1 MKSSVSSSP
10 HQYHQRSTA
19 QLMRLVCYATLP
31 GFAAQLWFFG
41 WGTLI
46 QFLIAATVALVTEA
60 AILEC
65 RKQDFEKALSD
76 CSALLTALLL
86 ALCLPPLAEWWVT
99 AIGAFFAIAIVKQLY
114 GGLGFNLFNP
124 AMAAYI
130 ALLVS
135 FPVAMTSWLPPQELA
150 ARGYDLLDA
159 CYLIF
164 TGYTAEGYSL
174 NQVRNLADGYT
185 MATPLDSVK
194 TDLSQGFTYTEALTK
209 QPFTDGLG
217 IGWFWINLAYL
228 CGGLFLL
235 KMRAIKWHIPVSMLA
250 AMAVI
255 ALILHL
261 SNSDVYPSVMFHLLS
276 GGTMLGAFF
285 IATDPVS
292 ASTTDKGR
300 LMYGALIGAWIII
313 IRTWGG
319 YPDAIAFAVVLTN
332 MAVPLID
339 YYTRP
344 RTYGHSRSVK
354 KVKKS

>member
-1 MKSSVSSSP
+1 MKPSLASSP

-46 QFLIAATVALVTEA
+46 QFVIAATVALATEA
-60 AILEC
+60 LVLEL
-65 RKQDFEKALSD
+65 RKKNVEKALSD

-86 ALCLPPLAEWWVT
+86 ALCLPPLAEWWIT

-135 FPVAMTSWLPPQELA
+135 FPVTMTSWLPPQELA
-150 ARGYDLLDA
+150 ARGYDFIDA
-159 CYLIF
+159 GYLIM
-164 TGYTAEGYSL
+164 TGFTAEGYSL
-174 NQVRNLADGYT
+174 NQIRSLADGFT

-194 TDLSQGFTYTEALTK
+194 TNLGMGLTYTEALAK
-209 QPFTDGLG
+209 PQFDGGLG
-217 IGWFWINLAYL
+217 IGWYWINLAYL
-228 CGGLFLL
+228 AGGLFLL
-235 KMRAIKWHIPVSMLA
+235 KVRAIKWHIPISMLLG
-250 AMAVI
+250 MALLS
-255 ALILHL
+255 AILHI
-261 SNSDVYPSVMFHLLS
+261 SNSDLFASPVFHLLS

-300 LMYGALIGAWIII
+300 LIFGASIGIWIIL

-319 YPDAIAFAVVLTN
+319 YPDAIAFAVVLMN

-344 RTYGHSRSVK
+344 RTYGHRQVRSG
-354 KVKKS
+354 VKKS

>member
-1 MKSSVSSSP
+1 MKPSLTSSP

-46 QFLIAATVALVTEA
+46 QFIIAAAVALGTEA
-60 AILEC
+60 LILEI
-65 RKQDFEKALSD
+65 RKKDFEKALSD

-86 ALCLPPLAEWWVT
+86 TLCLPPLAEWWVA

-135 FPVAMTSWLPPQELA
+135 FPVAMTAWLPPQELA
-150 ARGYDLLDA
+150 ARGYDFLDA

-164 TGYTAEGYSL
+164 TGFTAEGYSL
-174 NQVRNLADGYT
+174 NQIRSLADGYT

-194 TDLSQGFTYTEALTK
+194 THLGMGLTYTEATARTG
-209 QPFTDGLG
+209 FDGGLG
-217 IGWFWINLAYL
+217 IGWYWINLAYL
-228 CGGLFLL
+228 AGGLFLL
-235 KMRAIKWHIPVSMLA
+235 NVRAIKWHIPLSMLG
-250 AMAVI
+250 AMA
-255 ALILHL
+255 LLGGILHI
-261 SNSDVYPSVMFHLLS
+261 SNSDLYASPLFHLLS

-292 ASTTDKGR
+292 ASTTNKGR
-300 LMYGALIGAWIII
+300 LIFGASIGVWIIL

-319 YPDAIAFAVVLTN
+319 YPDAIAFAVVLMN

-344 RTYGHSRSVK
+344 RTYGHRRAGE
-354 KVKKS
+354 KVKRS